1 MRDKI
6 GDGLLFAYYGG
17 LLNDHQREIMRLYCE
32 CDMSLAEISD
42 ETGITRQG
50 VRDVIV
56 RSTQKLK
63 EYEERLGLVVKIRRI
78 VSSLEEIIDEC
89 DFDETNKNKV
99 QQLLKDI
106 EEI

>member
-17 LLNDHQREIMRLYCE
+17 LLNEHQREIMRLYCE

-56 RSTQKLK
+56 RSTEKLK
-63 EYEERLGLVVKIRRI
+63 ECEEKLGLVVKIKNL
-78 VSSLEEIIDEC
+78 VASLEEIM
-89 DFDETNKNKV
+89 KNSSFTESDKEKING
-99 QQLLKDI
+99 LLKDI